1 MGVTL
6 PAIFLSYDL
15 VYTFPE
21 KTNRLDRSYVR
32 ELFLTVKKVLVQSRY
47 LYGLIFSGA
56 LLFAYY
62 KVFISSPSDRIS
74 YYGDSMIT
82 TFLTVGKI
90 LLHYIKLLV
99 YPINLNA
106 DYSYNAFPLSSSF
119 LEPATLISFIVLGII
134 GYAVLRLIA
143 TQKVLAFGLIWFF
156 ITLLPVCQIFPHHE
170 LLAEHYLYL
179 PSFGFCLV
187 AAYLINYFLEE
198 RRYRYYVYASC
209 VAVVLLFSLR
219 IVDRNRDWRN
229 EFTLWLKTIRTAPQ
243 CGRAHVSLGNA
254 YYKEGKFDEAIASYK
269 QGLVIR
275 PHYHRGLSNLGEA
288 YAKKRMFEEAITQH
302 KKALA
307 SKPNYAEGHAK
318 LGATYLEKGMYDE
331 AIPELKKALAIK
343 SYYAVAHANLGS
355 AYQLTE
361 RLDEAITECREALRI
376 NPTLTLAYINLGI
389 AYGKKNLLDE
399 ALSEFNNALGTDPNS
414 FNAYHYRAIA
424 HGEKGMLDEAIADYK
439 KAIELYPNS
448 ANTRFRLGLVYQK
461 KGMQD
466 EANEQFKEAFLLQPV
481 QDIEVSPT
489 SENRDK

>member
-1 MGVTL
+1 V
-6 PAIFLSYDL
+6 
-15 VYTFPE
+15 
-21 KTNRLDRSYVR
+21 K
-32 ELFLTVKKVLVQSRY
+32 ELILTVKKVLVQSRY

-56 LLFAYY
+56 LLFTYY
-62 KVFISSPSDRIS
+62 KLFIKSPSDRVS

-90 LLHYIKLLV
+90 LVHYMRLLV
-99 YPINLNA
+99 YPVNLNA

-119 LEPATLISFIVLGII
+119 LEPATLVSFMVLGII
-134 GYAVLRLIA
+134 GYVVLRLIA
-143 TQKVLAFGLIWFF
+143 TDKVIAFGLIWFF
-156 ITLLPVCQIFPHHE
+156 TALLPVCHIFPHHE

-179 PSFGFCLV
+179 PSFGFCLA
-187 AAYLINYFLEE
+187 AAYVFNRFLEE
-198 RRYRYYVYASC
+198 EKYRQYLSAAGIV
-209 VAVVLLFSLR
+209 VVLLFSLR
-219 IVDRNRDWRN
+219 IVDRNRDWKN
-229 EFTLWLKTIRTAPQ
+229 EFTLWQKTVRTSPQ
-243 CGRAHVSLGNA
+243 CGRAQVNLGNA

-275 PHYHRGLSNLGEA
+275 PNYHRGLSNLGEA
-288 YAKKRMFEEAITQH
+288 YAKKRMFDEAITQH

-307 SKPNYAEGHAK
+307 IKPNYAEGHAK

-343 SYYAVAHANLGS
+343 SYYAEAHANLGS
-355 AYQLTE
+355 AYQLTD
-361 RLDEAITECREALRI
+361 RLDEAITECKVALRI

-399 ALSEFNNALGTDPNS
+399 ALAEFNNALATDPNS

-424 HGEKGMLDEAIADYK
+424 YGEKGMLDEAIADFK

-448 ANTRFRLGLVYQK
+448 SNTRFRLGLVYQK

-481 QDIEVSPT
+481 QDIVVSPT
-489 SENRDK
+489 SGNQGK